1 MRVGQI
7 LKTKDTRI
15 ITIRLRESVAAAAKL
30 MVNENIGALV
40 VTDVVLTEG
49 STVVGVLSERDLMRA
64 LVAGGGQDIMKL
76 PVEKLMSKK
85 LISCGPNDDL
95 ADVMEKMDRHAI
107 RHLPVLDDHHTLVG
121 VLSVRDVI
129 RVLRG
134 AIAENAT
141 VAAA

>member
-15 ITIRLRESVAAAAKL
+15 ITIRLRETVGAAAKM
-30 MVNENIGALV
+30 MVTENIGALV
-40 VTDVVLTEG
+40 VTDVVMTEG
-49 STVVGVLSERDLMRA
+49 STVVGMLSERDLMRA
-64 LVAGGGQDIMKL
+64 LVASNGQDILKL

-85 LISCGPNDDL
+85 LISCSPDDDL
-95 ADVMEKMDRHAI
+95 ADVMEKMDRYAI
-107 RHLPVLDDHHTLVG
+107 RHLPVLDDHTLVG

-134 AIAENAT
+134 AVAESAT

>member
-30 MVNENIGALV
+30 MVTENIGALV
-40 VTDVVLTEG
+40 VTDVVMTEG
-49 STVVGVLSERDLMRA
+49 STVVGVISERDLMRA
-64 LVAGGGQDIMKL
+64 LVSSGQDIMKM

-85 LISCGPNDDL
+85 LISCAPNDDL

-107 RHLPVLDDHHTLVG
+107 RHLPVLDDHTLVG

-134 AIAENAT
+134 AIADSAT